1 MLRGRSAAGRIDYAA
16 LGSEVVM
23 DENLVPDAN
32 SNVESSSS
40 SANAG
45 TVTNGST
52 NSTTNDQSTVSK
64 EPDGEMAVTA
74 DEVRTIVGETV
85 TDALQGLEGRMTTSA
100 DGRKDEILTALGNTA
115 TPEEL
120 SKVTADATF
129 SYVPDGT
136 PQFVASYMTPF
147 LWGMA
152 AGFVAFLIGYLWEAF
167 ARLIGLSG
175 RK

>member
-1 MLRGRSAAGRIDYAA
+1 
-16 LGSEVVM
+16 M

-64 EPDGEMAVTA
+64 EPDGEKAVTA

>member
-1 MLRGRSAAGRIDYAA
+1 MG
-16 LGSEVVM
+16 
-23 DENLVPDAN
+23 ENLTPDAN
-32 SNVESSSS
+32 SNVETSSS
-40 SANAG
+40 SAQAG
-45 TVTNGST
+45 TVANDST
-52 NSTTNDQSTVSK
+52 SSTTDNQSTVSQ
-64 EPDGEMAVTA
+64 EPDGEKAVTA
-74 DEVRTIVGETV
+74 AEVRTIVGETV
-85 TDALQGLEGRMTTSA
+85 GNALQGLEGRMTTSA